1 MIISDSKIIKRK
13 TPKTELGWRKGAGWG
28 SGGFKLSYGLA
39 LLPPPKYFIILF
51 FKWMD
56 DLSLSEP

>member
-28 SGGFKLSYGLA
+28 SGVFKLSYGLA
-39 LLPPPKYFIILF
+39 LLPPPSILLFYFLNG
-51 FKWMD
+51 WMI
-56 DLSLSEP
+56 